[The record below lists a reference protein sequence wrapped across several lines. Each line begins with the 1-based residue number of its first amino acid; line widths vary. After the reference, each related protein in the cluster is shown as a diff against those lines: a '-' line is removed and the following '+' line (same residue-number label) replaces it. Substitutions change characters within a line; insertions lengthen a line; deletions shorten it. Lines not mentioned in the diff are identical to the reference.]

1 MRLVDSMSVIPSR
14 WIADLAEAWDEQFPL
29 PMWGSVFLPG
39 NACDDSNIRQ
49 LLKEIDTD
57 CDEERELAEF
67 GWQAIA
73 DTGMIA
79 REFDG
84 ELLFGIH
91 GAGYDFLE
99 THWSRLYDALGYQ
112 WHTK

>member
-1 MRLVDSMSVIPSR
+1 MKLVDSVSRIPAP
-14 WIADLAEAWDEQFPL
+14 WIFDLAEAWGERFPL
-29 PMWGSVFLPG
+29 PMWDSLFMPG
-39 NACDDSNIRQ
+39 NSHDDKNIRQ
-49 LLKEIDTD
+49 LLREIDHD
-57 CDEERELAEF
+57 SDNECGLACF

-84 ELLFGIH
+84 ELLFGVH
-91 GAGYDFLE
+91 GVGYDFLE

-112 WHTK
+112 WHTT